1 MITTSEEHTMK
12 ENKNVDEALSILKE
26 TLDNIED
33 KNLTDLVEER
43 LKRQRQ
49 EKRENPFVQK
59 KKK

>member
-1 MITTSEEHTMK
+1 MK